1 MSVTEE
7 RIEAVEAHIAMN
19 YYLEKKLQ
27 LNPDGTI
34 SFGKSAIDHASGID
48 IGKRRTVVRHASP
61 ELRKRIEK
69 YVSETRNLADDMTA
83 KK

>member
-19 YYLEKKLQ
+19 DCLEKKLQ

-48 IGKRRTVVRHASP
+48 IGKRRADIRHTPP

-69 YVSETRNLADDMTA
+69 YVSETREPVDGITA